1 MSMTNFRAV
10 DMPGNANKPTAEPE
24 KKPAAKK
31 PVAAAKK
38 PVAEKVEVE
47 AKEAVVEEEVVLE
60 EAKPTPKG
68 KK

>member
-10 DMPGNANKPTAEPE
+10 DMPGNANKPAAEPE

-31 PVAAAKK
+31 PAAAKK

-47 AKEAVVEEEVVLE
+47 DKEVVVEEDVVLE
-60 EAKPTPKG
+60 ESKPTPKG